1 MIMQISFF
9 ASSQEQNVL
18 KWIEVTKSDNGF
30 IRLNDIR
37 FGSIIKDIVIVSI
50 NMKHIID
57 EKLILCIKVIE
68 VDHLHS
74 ILFHGMKTRI
84 KL

>member
-1 MIMQISFF
+1 MQISFF

-68 VDHLHS
+68 VDHLQS

-84 KL
+84 RLY